1 MSTLPTPPCPA
12 TTAETA
18 RRFRQDGWTAARQ
31 VEFLRCLSTTG
42 SVTQAARRVGMSRD
56 SAYRLRQHPAATAFA
71 QGWQAALASAWVELA
86 PSLLERAMTG
96 DTLITE
102 YGDGRR
108 VTRHQPAPDRLVL
121 GLLALQERMADRMGA
136 TRPASDLPAAGAALA
151 ALPPDPAVFAALL
164 AGLPD
169 ASDWLGN
176 PAAAPVG
183 KDAADALA
191 NWQEQAA
198 RPLPRPLPAGGRAMV
213 PFQPVV
219 KRSLADQQAVE
230 KFRDVMRKLAEQ
242 RRQKEAAKE
251 AAKEQRRAAAAKA
264 RET

>member
-1 MSTLPTPPCPA
+1 MSTNTTPPCPA
-12 TTAETA
+12 ATAPPA
-18 RRFRQDGWTAARQ
+18 RRHRQDGWTAARQ
-31 VEFLRCLSTTG
+31 VEFLRILSSTG

-71 QGWQAALASAWVELA
+71 QGWQAALATAWVDLA

-108 VTRHQPAPDRLVL
+108 ITRHQPAPVRLVL

-164 AGLPD
+164 AGLTD
-169 ASDWLGN
+169 ASDWQAE

-213 PFQPVV
+213 PFQRVVTGRPVDTEAAS
-219 KRSLADQQAVE
+219 KL
-230 KFRDVMRKLAEQ
+230 RDALVRIDELRRLKAE
-242 RRQKEAAKE
+242 KEAA
-251 AAKEQRRAAAAKA
+251 AAAAA
-264 RET
+264 SAAEET